1 MALVTMAKISGV
13 YRHKLIYLWAF
24 VAVAVIVAIAV
35 GVWATNR
42 DNPPKGT
49 KTVGEAVAGG
59 VVQEDMPAQVNGD
72 IKADDSTDANRVTS
86 LAKALGIPL
95 AKAASRL
102 MVGETIAA
110 LKAEG
115 LLPEEA
121 SEQQTVE
128 ALHALIAET
137 PSVLL
142 GVALADAVG
151 EQRTQNQPGTNDEY
165 PNWRIPLADADV
177 QAVLVEDLAGS
188 ERFSSLVRALGPAV
202 PSASRG

>member
-1 MALVTMAKISGV
+1 MTTVPSAIALVTMAKISGV

-95 AKAASRL
+95 NSVPRDI
-102 MVGETIAA
+102 T
-110 LKAEG
+110 
-115 LLPEEA
+115 
-121 SEQQTVE
+121 QTENGKSDVRVYLERELNSAVE
-128 ALHALIAET
+128 AGDISE
-137 PSVLL
+137 S
-142 GVALADAVG
+142 
-151 EQRTQNQPGTNDEY
+151 DEK
-165 PNWRIPLADADV
+165 
-177 QAVLVEDLAGS
+177 AVLVAF
-188 ERFSSLVRALGPAV
+188 ERGLVMPASDGIV
-202 PSASRG
+202 AESYPAN